1 MLTFLTKYF
10 IYLDHESEGVGVMS
24 DSEESDNDKVSIM
37 SDSDSSSDTTQI
49 TLPQKSA
56 KIDQDDLFADIFDK
70 PENVSKLE
78 NILAS
83 KEISNRSK
91 DKDED
96 LFADIFSDTDNVDKL
111 SDILAPKKVTKE
123 KEDEIS
129 RNKYAE
135 DILAKVT
142 KLDKPTDI
150 FSAISA
156 SARGRV
162 ESEIESPT
170 KKTSTVA
177 KPVPKAPVV
186 ASGGFINNHLGIMM
200 GNKIIKLFDNFF
212 IVYSQTPL

>member
-1 MLTFLTKYF
+1 MFVPISNKIF
-10 IYLDHESEGVGVMS
+10 ILDESEGVGVMS

-37 SDSDSSSDTTQI
+37 SDSDSSSDTPEI
-49 TLPQKSA
+49 TLQQKTA
-56 KIDQDDLFADIFDK
+56 NIDQDDLFADIFDK
-70 PENVSKLE
+70 PENVSKLD
-78 NILAS
+78 NILAT
-83 KEISNRSK
+83 KEISNKSK

-96 LFADIFSDTDNVDKL
+96 LFADIFSDTENVDKL
-111 SDILAPKKVTKE
+111 SDILAPEKCAKE

-186 ASGGFINNHLGIMM
+186 ASGGFINNHSGIVM
-200 GNKIIKLFDNFF
+200 GHKIMKLSNIFYCLQSNAF
-212 IVYSQTPL
+212 I